1 MVDEALGSTVPV
13 GSVRPGRNRL
23 ADEDRAMLEERRRRH
38 GGGEAH
44 QEGQGKDSSGDAHSH
59 HEAFQD
65 DISVFGIPNEEM
77 TPAVR
82 KAITLLL
89 EQINDLRAELISAH
103 GHEAYLEEQAEKDRL
118 LHVMRRRAFLARLS
132 LAARRVEEEHVQF
145 CVLYIAIENAVAVQ
159 KESGHGALESMMVHS
174 ADVLRDRLLAGDV
187 VGSLEHF
194 DFGIIMPGTAPVEA
208 ARKGHDLVGDMA
220 AKSFIWQG
228 QAISIQA
235 RFGLTEIA
243 PGDSCDEII
252 ERAKRIMTK
261 E

>member
-38 GGGEAH
+38 GGGEGH
-44 QEGQGKDSSGDAHSH
+44 QGQGGGEAEDAHGH

-65 DISVFGIPNEEM
+65 DISVFGIPKEEM

-118 LHVMRRRAFLARLS
+118 LHVMRRRAFVARLS

-145 CVLYIAIENAVAVQ
+145 CVLYIAIDNAVAVQ

-174 ADVLRDRLLAGDV
+174 ADVLRERLQAGDV
-187 VGSLEHF
+187 IGSLEHY

-208 ARKGHDLVGDMA
+208 ARKGHELVADMA
-220 AKSFIWQG
+220 AKSFVWQG
-228 QAISIQA
+228 QEISIQA
-235 RFGLTEIA
+235 QFGLTEIA
-243 PGDSCDEII
+243 PGDSSDEII
-252 ERAKRIMTK
+252 ERARRVMTK